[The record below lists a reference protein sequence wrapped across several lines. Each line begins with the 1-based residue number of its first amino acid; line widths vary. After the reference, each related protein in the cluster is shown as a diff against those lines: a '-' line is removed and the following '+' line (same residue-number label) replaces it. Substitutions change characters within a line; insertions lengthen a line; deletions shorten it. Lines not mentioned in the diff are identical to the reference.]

1 MSDRAKLVAA
11 VGEADADATLR
22 LLGDLPLCALVD
34 AADAAG
40 EDWPEWARAAAI
52 LQRWTEARDIAADGR
67 RKIGYLSCA
76 AEGAKAAPASM
87 RPTLSRAVEDFLE
100 AHGFEPGAQA

>member
-11 VGEADADATLR
+11 VGEADAGAALR

-40 EDWPEWARAAAI
+40 EDWPEWARAAAV
-52 LQRWTEARDIAADGR
+52 LQRWAESRGIVADAR
-67 RKIGYLSCA
+67 RKLGYLACA
-76 AEGAKAAPASM
+76 AEGARAVPAAM
-87 RPTLSRAVEDFLE
+87 RPTLGRAVEDFLD
-100 AHGFEPGAQA
+100 AHGFDPSA

>member
-11 VGEADADATLR
+11 VGEADAEAALR
-22 LLGDLPLCALVD
+22 LLGDLPLCSLVE

-52 LQRWTEARDIAADGR
+52 LQRWVEARGIGGDGR
-67 RKIGYLSCA
+67 RKLGYLSCA
-76 AEGAKAAPASM
+76 AEGARAAPGAM
-87 RPTLSRAVEDFLE
+87 RPRLGRAVEDFLD
-100 AHGFEPGAQA
+100 AHGFDPGA